1 MGFSIKYVREILEEG
16 ANMQSNPALEYD
28 YSIAKLFLFATIA
41 FGIVGLLLGVVI
53 ACQMAFPDLNYLAGE
68 FGTFGRLRPL
78 HTNGIIYGFTLS
90 GIWTAWYYLGQR
102 VLKISYNEHP
112 FLKVVG
118 HLHFWVYIVLMAL
131 AVVSLF
137 AGMSQSKEYSELV
150 WPLDLLVVVVWVLW
164 GVSLFGSMGVRRE
177 QTIYITLWYFIA
189 TFVAI
194 SALYIFN
201 NLSIPTYLVAE
212 VGSVWHSISL
222 YAGTNDAMVQWWFGH
237 NAVAFVFT
245 SGIIGVIYYF
255 LPKESGQPIF
265 SYKLT
270 LFSFWGLMFVYIWAG
285 SHHLIYSTVPDWMQ
299 TMGSIFSVVLILPSW
314 GTAVNMLLT
323 MKGQWHQL
331 KESPLI
337 KFLLLASTWYML
349 TTLEGPIQSI
359 KSVNALAHFTDW
371 IIGHVHD
378 AALGWVSFTIIAA
391 CYHMTPRLF
400 KREIYS
406 KKLMDIQFW
415 VQTVA
420 IILYFSSMWIAG
432 ITQGMMWRATD
443 EFGSLAYSFI
453 DTVTVL
459 MPYYTIRAIGGVL
472 YFLGFIIFV
481 YNIIMTIVASRELE
495 SEPKYATPMAA

>member
-1 MGFSIKYVREILEEG
+1 
-16 ANMQSNPALEYD
+16 MQSNSALEYD
-28 YSIAKLFLFATIA
+28 YSIAKLFLFATVA

-53 ACQMAFPDLNYLAGE
+53 AFQMAFPNLNYLAGE

-78 HTNGIIYGFTLS
+78 HTNGVIYGFTLS
-90 GIWTAWYYLGQR
+90 GIWATWYYVGQR
-102 VLKISYNEHP
+102 VLKISYNEYP
-112 FLKVVG
+112 FLKFVG
-118 HLHFWVYIVLMAL
+118 YLHFCLYIVLMIL
-131 AVVSLF
+131 AVISLF
-137 AGMSQSKEYSELV
+137 AGLTQSKEYSELV
-150 WPLDLLVVVVWVLW
+150 WPLDLLVVIVWVLW
-164 GVSLFGSMGVRRE
+164 GFSLFGSMALRRE

-201 NLSIPTYLVAE
+201 NLSIPTYFISG
-212 VGSVWHSISL
+212 VGSVLHSISF

-245 SGIIGVIYYF
+245 SGIIGIIYYF

-314 GTAVNMLLT
+314 GTAINMLLT
-323 MKGQWHQL
+323 MRGQWHQL

-337 KFLLLASTWYML
+337 RFLVLASTWYML

-406 KKLMDIQFW
+406 KNLMDIQFW
-415 VQTVA
+415 IQSAA
-420 IILYFSSMWIAG
+420 IVLYFSSMWIAG

-459 MPYYTIRAIGGVL
+459 MPYYVIRAIGGAL
-472 YFLGFIIFV
+472 YFLGFIIFT

-495 SEPKYATPMAA
+495 REPNYATPMAA

>member
-1 MGFSIKYVREILEEG
+1 
-16 ANMQSNPALEYD
+16 MQSNSALEYD
-28 YSIAKLFLFATIA
+28 YSIAKLLLFATIV
-41 FGIVGLLLGVVI
+41 FGIVGLLLGVII
-53 ACQMAFPDLNYLAGE
+53 AFQMAFPNLNYLAGE

-90 GIWTAWYYLGQR
+90 GIWAAWYYLGQR

-112 FLKVVG
+112 FLKFIG
-118 HLHFWVYIVLMAL
+118 HLHFWLYILLMAL

-137 AGMSQSKEYSELV
+137 AGLTQSKEYSELI

-177 QTIYITLWYFIA
+177 QTIYISLWYFIA

-201 NLSIPTYLVAE
+201 NLSVPTYLISG
-212 VGSVWHSISL
+212 VGSLWNSISL

-337 KFLLLASTWYML
+337 KFLILASTFYML
-349 TTLEGPIQSI
+349 STLEGPIQSI

-371 IIGHVHD
+371 IVGHVHD
-378 AALGWVSFTIIAA
+378 GVLGWVGFTLIAA

-415 VQTVA
+415 IQTIA

-459 MPYYTIRAIGGVL
+459 FPYYTIRAIGGTMYL
-472 YFLGFIIFV
+472 IGFIIFA
-481 YNIIMTIVASRELE
+481 YNIIMTIVASKELE
-495 SEPKYATPMAA
+495 KEPNYATPMAA

>member
-1 MGFSIKYVREILEEG
+1 
-16 ANMQSNPALEYD
+16 MQSNPALEYD
-28 YSIAKLFLFATIA
+28 YSIAKLFLFATIV
-41 FGIVGLLLGVVI
+41 FGIVGLLLGVII
-53 ACQMAFPDLNYLAGE
+53 AFQMAFPNLNYLAGE

-90 GIWTAWYYLGQR
+90 GIWAAWYYLGQR

-112 FLKVVG
+112 FLKFIG
-118 HLHFWVYIVLMAL
+118 YLHFVLYIVLMAL

-137 AGMSQSKEYSELV
+137 AGLTQSKEYSELV

-177 QTIYITLWYFIA
+177 QTIYISLWYFIA

-201 NLSIPTYLVAE
+201 NLSIPTYLVSG
-212 VGSVWHSISL
+212 VGSVWNSISL

-337 KFLLLASTWYML
+337 KFLILASTFYML
-349 TTLEGPIQSI
+349 STLEGPIQSI

-371 IIGHVHD
+371 IVGHVHD
-378 AALGWVSFTIIAA
+378 GVLGWVGFTIIAA

-415 VQTVA
+415 IQTIA

-459 MPYYTIRAIGGVL
+459 FPYYTIRAIGGTMYL
-472 YFLGFIIFV
+472 IGFIIFT
-481 YNIIMTIVASRELE
+481 YNIIMTIVASRELKK
-495 SEPKYATPMAA
+495 EPNYATPMAA

>member
-1 MGFSIKYVREILEEG
+1 
-16 ANMQSNPALEYD
+16 MQSNSALEYD
-28 YSIAKLFLFATIA
+28 YSIAKLFLFATIV
-41 FGIVGLLLGVVI
+41 FGIVGLLLGVII
-53 ACQMAFPDLNYLAGE
+53 AFQMAFPNLNYLAGE

-90 GIWTAWYYLGQR
+90 GIWAAWYYLGQR

-112 FLKVVG
+112 FLKFIG
-118 HLHFWVYIVLMAL
+118 HLHFWLYILLMAL

-137 AGMSQSKEYSELV
+137 AGLTQSKEYSELI

-177 QTIYITLWYFIA
+177 QTIYISLWYFIA

-201 NLSIPTYLVAE
+201 NLSVPTYLISG
-212 VGSVWHSISL
+212 VGSLWNSISL

-237 NAVAFVFT
+237 NAVAFAFT

-337 KFLLLASTWYML
+337 KFLILASTFYML
-349 TTLEGPIQSI
+349 STLEGPIQSI

-371 IIGHVHD
+371 IVGHVHD
-378 AALGWVSFTIIAA
+378 GVLGWVGFTLIAA

-415 VQTVA
+415 IQTIA

-459 MPYYTIRAIGGVL
+459 FPYYTIRAIGGTMYL
-472 YFLGFIIFV
+472 IGFIIFA
-481 YNIIMTIVASRELE
+481 YNIIMTIVASKELE
-495 SEPKYATPMAA
+495 KEPNYATPMAA

>member
-1 MGFSIKYVREILEEG
+1 
-16 ANMQSNPALEYD
+16 MQSNPALEYD
-28 YSIAKLFLFATIA
+28 YSIAKLFLFATIV
-41 FGIVGLLLGVVI
+41 FGIVGLLLGVII
-53 ACQMAFPDLNYLAGE
+53 AFQMAFPNLNYLAGE

-90 GIWTAWYYLGQR
+90 GIWAAWYYLGQR

-112 FLKVVG
+112 FLKFIG
-118 HLHFWVYIVLMAL
+118 YLHFVLYIVLMAL

-137 AGMSQSKEYSELV
+137 AGLTQSKEYSELV

-177 QTIYITLWYFIA
+177 QTIYISLWYFIA

-201 NLSIPTYLVAE
+201 NLSIPTYLVSG
-212 VGSVWHSISL
+212 VGSVWNSISL

-337 KFLLLASTWYML
+337 KFLILASTFYML
-349 TTLEGPIQSI
+349 STLEGPIQSI

-371 IIGHVHD
+371 IVGHVHD
-378 AALGWVSFTIIAA
+378 GVLGWVGFTIIAA

-415 VQTVA
+415 IQTIA

-459 MPYYTIRAIGGVL
+459 FPYYTIRAIGGTMYL
-472 YFLGFIIFV
+472 IGFIIFT
-481 YNIIMTIVASRELE
+481 YNIIMTIVASRDLE
-495 SEPKYATPMAA
+495 KEPNYATPMAA

>member
-1 MGFSIKYVREILEEG
+1 
-16 ANMQSNPALEYD
+16 MQSNSALEYD
-28 YSIAKLFLFATIA
+28 YSISKLFVYATIA

-53 ACQMAFPDLNYLAGE
+53 AFQMAFPELNYLAGE
-68 FGTFGRLRPL
+68 YGTFSRLRPL

-90 GIWTAWYYLGQR
+90 GVWAGWYYLGQR
-102 VLKISYNEHP
+102 VLKITYNEHP
-112 FLKVVG
+112 FLKVIG
-118 HLHFWVYIVLMAL
+118 HVHFWAYIVLMAL

-137 AGMSQSKEYSELV
+137 AGLTQSKEYSELV
-150 WPLDLLVVVVWVLW
+150 WPLDLLLVVVWVLW
-164 GVSLFGSMGVRRE
+164 GISLFGSMGVRRE
-177 QTIYITLWYFIA
+177 QTIYISLWYFIA

-201 NLSIPTYLVAE
+201 NLAVPTYLVS
-212 VGSVWHSISL
+212 GYGNFFNSVSL
-222 YAGTNDAMVQWWFGH
+222 YSGTNDAMVQWWFGH

-245 SGIIGVIYYF
+245 SAIIGLIYYF

-285 SHHLIYSTVPDWMQ
+285 SHHLLYSTVPDWMQ
-299 TMGSIFSVVLILPSW
+299 SLGSIFSVILILPSW

-331 KESPLI
+331 KESPMI
-337 KFLLLASTWYML
+337 KFLVLASTFYML
-349 TTLEGPIQSI
+349 STLEGPIQSI

-371 IIGHVHD
+371 IVGHVHD
-378 AALGWVSFTIIAA
+378 GTLGWVGFTVIAA
-391 CYHMTPRLF
+391 VYHMVPRMF

-406 KKLMDIQFW
+406 KQLMDAQFW
-415 VQTVA
+415 IQTTA

-443 EFGSLAYSFI
+443 EFGNLAYSFI

-459 MPYYTIRAIGGVL
+459 MPYYTIRAIGGLL
-472 YFLGFIIFV
+472 YLVGFFMFT
-481 YNIIMTIVASRELE
+481 YNIIMTMVAAKELE
-495 SEPKYATPMAA
+495 KEPTYATPMAA